1 MSFGLFSFGLLLAG
15 AIDDYDANHSLS
27 PIRQTRVAKTALFV
41 IRPVFQTGAVGLLL
55 RLRDD
60 KSRRY
65 CAAFDCVAAIA
76 LLGPSSGARTTI
88 PAHAA
93 AAAIANIS
101 LIISTPVACRVIPG
115 AAAVQRSLNA

>member
-1 MSFGLFSFGLLLAG
+1 MSHQRYAISACSYAIPARIVCCCTETRAAMSGPSIVPTCPRPMSFGLFSFGLFSFGCSRLAG

-55 RLRDD
+55 RLRND

-65 CAAFDCVAAIA
+65 CA
-76 LLGPSSGARTTI
+76 G
-88 PAHAA
+88 
-93 AAAIANIS
+93 
-101 LIISTPVACRVIPG
+101 RV
-115 AAAVQRSLNA
+115 